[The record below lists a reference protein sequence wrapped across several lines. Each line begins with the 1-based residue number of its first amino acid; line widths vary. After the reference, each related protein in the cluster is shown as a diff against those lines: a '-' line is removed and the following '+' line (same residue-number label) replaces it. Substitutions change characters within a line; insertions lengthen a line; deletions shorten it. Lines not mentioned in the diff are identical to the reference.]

1 MPINSV
7 SLSGNLG
14 RDAEYRTFQNGGGM
28 ASFSICVNERRKN
41 QAGEYEDRPNWFRCS
56 LFGPRAEKLAPHL
69 TKGTRLAVSGRL
81 RASEY
86 EKDGEKRTS
95 IEVVVDDLEFM
106 SSKNGPAGQQDGGY
120 GPYGAYTAPAPAQAP
135 MPPQNVTQ
143 APAAVQQMVND
154 AFRNPVPGNS
164 PASMWADEAI
174 PF

>member
-7 SLSGNLG
+7 TLSGNLG
-14 RDAEYRTFQNGGGM
+14 RDAEYRAFQNGGGV
-28 ASFSICVNERRKN
+28 AGFSICVNERRKN

-56 LFGPRAEKLAPHL
+56 LFGSRAEKLAPYL
-69 TKGTRLAVSGRL
+69 TNGARVAVSGRL

-95 IEVVVDDLEFM
+95 IEVVVDELEFM
-106 SSKNGPAGQQDGGY
+106 SSKNAPAAQQDA
-120 GPYGAYTAPAPAQAP
+120 PYSRSEGF
-135 MPPQNVTQ
+135 PPQVPGQPYTGPKNVVQ
-143 APAAVQQMVND
+143 APAAVQSMVND

-164 PASMWADEAI
+164 PASMWPEDI